1 MIQPPELYFNAKA
14 QSYLNHLNERLSFSK
29 LFVLTDTNTST
40 KCLPALKELLGH
52 SDFIEITCEA
62 GELHKNIK
70 TCSAIWS
77 TLTEHKADRNAL
89 LVLLGGGVL
98 TDMGAF
104 AASCYK
110 RGIRFLNIPTTLL
123 AMVDASTGSKTGID
137 FEGLKNHIGLF
148 SSPVATLIDQQFLK
162 TLDQRNLKS
171 GVAEMFKHG
180 LIYNREHWKSLKEQH
195 LNPEILIA
203 DSVAIKI
210 DIVNQDP
217 TERGLRKI
225 LNFGHTLGHAI
236 ETHFLETPQPLLHG
250 EAIALGMILEAYLS
264 HTCGSLAKEELDE
277 ITTTLCTFYELPA
290 LSDADRKSIVPL
302 LQHDKKNAANTVQF
316 VGLKQIGEAL
326 YDVQY
331 SAEAI
336 DDGFDYYNGI
346 TCR

>member
-1 MIQPPELYFNAKA
+1 MIQPPELYFNATA
-14 QSYLNHLNERLSFSK
+14 QSYLKNLDEQLSFSK

-40 KCLPALKELLGH
+40 KCLPAFKEQLGH

-62 GELHKNIK
+62 GELHKNIQ

-77 TLTEHKADRNAL
+77 ALTEHKADRNAL

-110 RGIRFLNIPTTLL
+110 RGVRFLNIPTTLL

-137 FEGLKNHIGLF
+137 FKGLKNHIGLF
-148 SSPVATLIDQQFLK
+148 SSPIATLVDQQYLK

-180 LIYNREHWKSLKEQH
+180 LIYNREHWKALKEYH
-195 LNPEILIA
+195 LKPENLIA

-217 TERGLRKI
+217 TEKGLRKI

-236 ETHFLETPQPLLHG
+236 ETHFLESSQQLLHG

-264 HTCGSLAKEELDE
+264 HASGSLTQEELDE
-277 ITTTLCTFYELPA
+277 ITTTLCSYYELPS
-290 LSDADRKSIVPL
+290 LTEADRKAIVPL
-302 LQHDKKNAANTVQF
+302 LQHDKKNAANIVQF
-316 VGLKQIGEAL
+316 VGLKKIGEAL

-336 DDGFDYYNGI
+336 DDCFEYYDGI

>member
-1 MIQPPELYFNAKA
+1 MIQPPELYFNATA

-29 LFVLTDTNTST
+29 LFVLTDTNTSN

-62 GELHKNIK
+62 GELHKNIN
-70 TCSAIWS
+70 TCSTIWS
-77 TLTEHKADRNAL
+77 ALTEHKADRNAL
-89 LVLLGGGVL
+89 LILLGGGVL

-250 EAIALGMILEAYLS
+250 EAIALGMILEAHLS

-290 LSDADRKSIVPL
+290 LSDADRNSIVPL
-302 LQHDKKNAANTVQF
+302 LQHDKKNSANTVQF